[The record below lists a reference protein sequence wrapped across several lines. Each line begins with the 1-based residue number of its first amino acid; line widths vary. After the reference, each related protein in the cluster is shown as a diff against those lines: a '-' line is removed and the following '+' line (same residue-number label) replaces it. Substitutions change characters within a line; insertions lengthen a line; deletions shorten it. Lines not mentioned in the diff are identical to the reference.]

1 MELKRILARDTRS
14 ATEKAMALYGPDVLI
29 ISNNRVEGQ
38 TELIVALDV
47 SEATAEE
54 LTEETPTIKKAS
66 ETAEAMTT
74 LQALLKRKAD
84 KSSTANN
91 PFSEHL
97 QQALKP
103 ESNAVAKEK
112 AETASKIEQILTQ
125 GRDQVRSQEL
135 VSLVREELAALRQ
148 EFRLSQQTA
157 NWQMNQYWPAHVQH
171 TVFCERPLQ

>member
-54 LTEETPTIKKAS
+54 LTEETPAS
-66 ETAEAMTT
+66 VQASTATEGMTT
-74 LQALLKRKAD
+74 LQALLTRKAD
-84 KSSTANN
+84 KSNTANN

-97 QQALKP
+97 HQALKP
-103 ESNAVAKEK
+103 ES
-112 AETASKIEQILTQ
+112 
-125 GRDQVRSQEL
+125 
-135 VSLVREELAALRQ
+135 AA
-148 EFRLSQQTA
+148 
-157 NWQMNQYWPAHVQH
+157 PDG
-171 TVFCERPLQ
+171 